1 MTKQRIHLT
10 PAEAAE
16 KGLRCR
22 SYLKALRLMPAPDAR
37 PAGTVWQGQG
47 AYNVYSV
54 EDCVPWRWAPGP
66 AQRRRQSVSAQAQG
80 LIDQQC
86 VVMDTESTGLGSND
100 EVCEIAIVDIDG
112 NPLLDT
118 LIRPNK
124 PIPKEAT
131 AIHGITDAMAA
142 NAPSWPDIAEQ
153 FATVVRG
160 RTVVTYNAAFDER
173 LIRQTHQLHGLPAPA
188 LTTACLMRM
197 FATWNGEWDKG
208 HEISWMDLSYDE
220 GQMHPPSVMGS
231 TKISEFLEEP
241 DQKFILVYDFM
252 RMWIFL
258 IELISTNE
266 ESVVAPAT
274 VLAIGDSPDEHSKQ
288 ATNMD
293 FEDDFIDEEEEE
305 DDFGFDDYDNG
316 IDEDEI
322 GGFDEYEY

>member
-208 HEISWMDLSYDE
+208 HEHWRWL
-220 GQMHPPSVMGS
+220 
-231 TKISEFLEEP
+231 K
-241 DQKFILVYDFM
+241 
-252 RMWIFL
+252 L
-258 IELISTNE
+258 IEAATECSTE
-266 ESVVAPAT
+266 TGGAHRAMADARMALSV
-274 VLAIGDSPDEHSKQ
+274 LRYLQRHRNGKRPDRKTMGTTQPS
-288 ATNMD
+288 
-293 FEDDFIDEEEEE
+293 
-305 DDFGFDDYDNG
+305 
-316 IDEDEI
+316 
-322 GGFDEYEY
+322 